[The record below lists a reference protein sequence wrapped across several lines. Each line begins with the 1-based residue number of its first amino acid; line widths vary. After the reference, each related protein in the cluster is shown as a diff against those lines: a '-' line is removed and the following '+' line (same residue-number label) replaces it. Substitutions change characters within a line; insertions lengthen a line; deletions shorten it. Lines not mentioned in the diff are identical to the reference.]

1 MVPVTELLG
10 PGASSAV
17 PPQKREGGRRMKA
30 GVYSL
35 SLPGRVPQ
43 AVGVPLR
50 KSHSHW

>member
-1 MVPVTELLG
+1 MAPVTELLG

-30 GVYSL
+30 SVYSL
-35 SLPGRVPQ
+35 SLHGRFPQ

-50 KSHSHW
+50 KSRSHW